1 MKIKTI
7 PFILAAAM
15 LTASCG
21 KQTNNEPT
29 TETEKSSAV
38 SIEVQDNVKSSEE
51 DNAPADENS
60 AAANATEEK
69 SADENKTGKTV
80 VHLACAG
87 DNLIHDNIYVEA
99 QQEDGSYDFSKC
111 YAPCKKLIDG
121 TDIAI
126 LNQETLVNDAFEPS
140 TFPMFSTPTEVG
152 DAVVDF
158 GFKTD

>member
-111 YAPCKKLIDG
+111 
-121 TDIAI
+121 
-126 LNQETLVNDAFEPS
+126 
-140 TFPMFSTPTEVG
+140 
-152 DAVVDF
+152 
-158 GFKTD
+158 